1 MRFAAEQ
8 EFIEAVTAFV
18 SNIIYLID

>member
-1 MRFAAEQ
+1 MGFAAEQ

-18 SNIIYLID
+18 SNIPDSDR